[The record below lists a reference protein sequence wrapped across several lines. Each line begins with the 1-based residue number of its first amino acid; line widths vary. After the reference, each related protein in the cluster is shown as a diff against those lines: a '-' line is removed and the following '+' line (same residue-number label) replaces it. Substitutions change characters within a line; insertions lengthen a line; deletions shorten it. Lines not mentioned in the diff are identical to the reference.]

1 MHGSPL
7 ILNMYLIILSSSA
20 ANDPH
25 MEREKEGVPVD
36 KKQVP
41 VDRLTFQDSA
51 YNFWLSIYLTVFS
64 PLLGL

>member
-25 MEREKEGVPVD
+25 VEREKEG
-36 KKQVP
+36 
-41 VDRLTFQDSA
+41 
-51 YNFWLSIYLTVFS
+51 
-64 PLLGL
+64 

>member
-51 YNFWLSIYLTVFS
+51 YNF
-64 PLLGL
+64 